1 MKLLKP
7 ILRLFVV
14 LLILS
19 INSSCAKHNTTPSPT
34 YFSIYC
40 VDDLSNP
47 LPGVTVNLFNDSTDW
62 AKVTNIV
69 YTAKTNDSGRVTF
82 VNVPS
87 QVYYFQ
93 CIDTANCYQ
102 NFNGYFNANPVPKNT
117 ITNVGLTL
125 SGYGSLTITNTS
137 SAKNPYQVK
146 LNGKVLTSSLAYGQS
161 IIKRMPIGGCTV
173 EAVQLKGF
181 INAPADI
188 VYGVNINQCQPTVQN
203 IP

>member
-1 MKLLKP
+1 MKLFKP
-7 ILRLFVV
+7 VLRIFVF
-14 LLILS
+14 LIVLS
-19 INSSCAKHNTTPSPT
+19 IISSCAKHNTAPAPT

-40 VDDLSNP
+40 VDDLNNP
-47 LPGVTVNLFNDSTDW
+47 LPGVTVNLFNDSADW
-62 AKVTNIV
+62 ARVTNII

-82 VNVPS
+82 VNIPA

-102 NFNGYFNANPVPKNT
+102 NFTGYYNLNPVPKNEV
-117 ITNVGLTL
+117 TNVSLTL
-125 SGYGSLTITNTS
+125 SGYGSLSIMNTS
-137 SAKNPYQVK
+137 AAKNPYLIK
-146 LNGKVLTSSLAYGQS
+146 LNGKTISSSLGYGQS

-173 EAVQLKGF
+173 EAIQLKGF

-188 VYGVNINQCQPTVQN
+188 VYGVNITQCQPTVQN